1 MSLVGVHL
9 RSIMSV
15 SARISVRSGSVT
27 SSSVTARNVST
38 SCSSSGFAG
47 EIMTTSRCTRENPLS
62 ASTVPLLNERDS
74 KKAFD
79 EMKRAIDRT
88 IEAEKHR
95 DDFGNEQGKK

>member
-1 MSLVGVHL
+1 
-9 RSIMSV
+9 
-15 SARISVRSGSVT
+15 
-27 SSSVTARNVST
+27 
-38 SCSSSGFAG
+38 
-47 EIMTTSRCTRENPLS
+47 MTTSRCTRENPLS

>member
-1 MSLVGVHL
+1 M
-9 RSIMSV
+9 
-15 SARISVRSGSVT
+15 
-27 SSSVTARNVST
+27 
-38 SCSSSGFAG
+38 
-47 EIMTTSRCTRENPLS
+47 ENPLS